1 MPEVLNKAWNL
12 IPSTAVYIGRPS
24 KWGNPFSH
32 KDGTKAKFKVL
43 SRDEAVE
50 KHKEWIDA
58 FLARDVDA
66 IERLKKEL
74 KGKDLV
80 CWCKP
85 QRCHGDYLLK
95 LANERSE

>member
-1 MPEVLNKAWNL
+1 M
-12 IPSTAVYIGRPS
+12 
-24 KWGNPFSH
+24 
-32 KDGTKAKFKVL
+32 
-43 SRDEAVE
+43 E

-58 FLARDVDA
+58 FLARDVEA

-85 QRCHGDYLLK
+85 QRCHGDYLLQ
-95 LANERSE
+95 LANEILHLP